1 MQLGPPKKK
10 WRITRLSP
18 DYRDEERI
26 GVLIEG
32 ADFYLFSPADP
43 TQEVI
48 VYKDAFDVKEKIKL
62 NCPTTSQRSSSST
75 TSKGN
80 IRCMPRA
87 RSIGFRAACISIAR
101 CAAFSSTPACR
112 TDAPSRRMRPPAS
125 GKNGSISRKEGTRH
139 DINKLWQFRRRS
151 AV

>member
-10 WRITRLSP
+10 WRITRMSP

-62 NCPTTSQRSSSST
+62 NYGREYRYTI
-75 TSKGN
+75 GN
-80 IRCMPRA
+80 VET
-87 RSIGFRAACISIAR
+87 F
-101 CAAFSSTPACR
+101 F
-112 TDAPSRRMRPPAS
+112 
-125 GKNGSISRKEGTRH
+125 
-139 DINKLWQFRRRS
+139 
-151 AV
+151 